1 MIYPKIPANERER
14 LEALKNYSLL
24 DTAPEKEYDEITFLA
39 ALICQCPISLV
50 SLIDEQRVW
59 FKSHYGL
66 NEQFAPREMS
76 FCAHAI
82 TNQNQM
88 MIVEDARTDERFF
101 DNPFVTGETNIVFY
115 AGIPL
120 VTSEGFAL
128 GVLCIL
134 DHKPRELTKSQS
146 EALQFLGNQLLRL
159 FEARK
164 LTFQLKQQM
173 SSLEKQNK
181 GLNEFARI
189 AAHDMKSPLNN
200 ITQLTDLLQMAYKDG
215 SNTDPDI
222 SVQMIKQASVKLTR
236 MIDGILEY
244 SKNIKLLSENKK
256 EFNLNTSI
264 RDVLTLLQ
272 IDNQTQ
278 INIDISETLI
288 IFTHKTA
295 FEQIMLNLISNAIRY
310 SDKLQ
315 KIINISGHITRDQ
328 IKIHVID
335 NGRGIRAED
344 KEKIFGLFET
354 YEVSDTNGISGTGIG
369 LATVLWLID
378 ELGGS
383 INVHS
388 IFGEGSDFEV
398 CLPLQGKKS

>member
-1 MIYPKIPANERER
+1 
-14 LEALKNYSLL
+14 
-24 DTAPEKEYDEITFLA
+24 
-39 ALICQCPISLV
+39 
-50 SLIDEQRVW
+50 
-59 FKSHYGL
+59 
-66 NEQFAPREMS
+66 
-76 FCAHAI
+76 
-82 TNQNQM
+82 
-88 MIVEDARTDERFF
+88 
-101 DNPFVTGETNIVFY
+101 
-115 AGIPL
+115 
-120 VTSEGFAL
+120 
-128 GVLCIL
+128 
-134 DHKPRELTKSQS
+134 
-146 EALQFLGNQLLRL
+146 
-159 FEARK
+159 
-164 LTFQLKQQM
+164 
-173 SSLEKQNK
+173 
-181 GLNEFARI
+181 
-189 AAHDMKSPLNN
+189 
-200 ITQLTDLLQMAYKDG
+200 
-215 SNTDPDI
+215 
-222 SVQMIKQASVKLTR
+222 
-236 MIDGILEY
+236 LEY